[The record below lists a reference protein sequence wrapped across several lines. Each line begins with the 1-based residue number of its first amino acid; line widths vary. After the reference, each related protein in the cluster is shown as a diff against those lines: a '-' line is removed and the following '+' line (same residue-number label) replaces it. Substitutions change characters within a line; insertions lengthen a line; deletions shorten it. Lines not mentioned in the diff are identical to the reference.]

1 MDDTA
6 SVTRP
11 LSYTEVNRSRI
22 AGLRIVCRRL
32 RKIFPTSRSFEPS
45 RPVETDTPHAL
56 CKFHD
61 WQSLKD
67 LFRLICIP
75 VMNTKRGVCS
85 KSGWNWSIVCGKTLV
100 FADVFL
106 DGGKEAARGAG
117 LIMDKCFRGDG
128 DCDGRKSCL
137 G

>member
-1 MDDTA
+1 
-6 SVTRP
+6 
-11 LSYTEVNRSRI
+11 
-22 AGLRIVCRRL
+22 
-32 RKIFPTSRSFEPS
+32 
-45 RPVETDTPHAL
+45 
-56 CKFHD
+56 
-61 WQSLKD
+61 
-67 LFRLICIP
+67 
-75 VMNTKRGVCS
+75 MNTKRGVCS